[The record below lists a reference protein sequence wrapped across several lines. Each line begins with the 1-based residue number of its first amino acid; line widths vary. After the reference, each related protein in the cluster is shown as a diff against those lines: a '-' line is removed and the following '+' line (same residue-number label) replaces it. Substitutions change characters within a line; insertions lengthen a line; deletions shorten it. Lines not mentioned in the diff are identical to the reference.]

1 VYAIRPYKKWCFGI
15 FHVTEVTMTYQPD
28 IHHRHSIRLKDYD
41 YSQAGAYFVTL
52 CAWQR
57 ECLFGDIVD
66 GEMRL
71 NALGQ
76 AVLDEWNRTPEIRV
90 QVSLDVSV
98 VMPNHFHGIIAI
110 DGSTFDGGNV
120 VRAYCNTPL
129 PIVHNQLRSPSQTIG
144 AIVRGFKSAVTTQI
158 NVIRQNPNCPV
169 WQRNYF
175 ERVIR
180 NDAELDRAREYI
192 INNPLKWEL
201 DKEHPANV

>member
-1 VYAIRPYKKWCFGI
+1 MSFNS
-15 FHVTEVTMTYQPD
+15 D

-66 GEMRL
+66 GEMQM

-76 AVLDEWNRTPEIRV
+76 VVLDEWNRTPEKRA
-90 QVSLDVSV
+90 QVSLDESV
-98 VMPNHFHGIIAI
+98 VMPNHFHGIIVI

-120 VRAYCNTPL
+120 VGAYCNTPL
-129 PIVHNQLRSPSQTIG
+129 PSVHNQLRSPSQTID

-158 NVIRQNPNCPV
+158 NVIRQNPGCPV

-180 NDAELDRAREYI
+180 NDAELGRAREYI

-201 DKEHPANV
+201 DKEHPANA

>member
-1 VYAIRPYKKWCFGI
+1 MMLQYD
-15 FHVTEVTMTYQPD
+15 TEVTMTYHPN

-76 AVLDEWNRTPEIRV
+76 VVLDEWNRTPEKRKEIE
-90 QVSLDVSV
+90 LDAAV
-98 VMPNHFHGIIAI
+98 VMPNHFHGIICIVDA
-110 DGSTFDGGNV
+110 GTTVGAAG
-120 VRAYCNTPL
+120 RAAHPPRSPL
-129 PIVHNQLRSPSQTIG
+129 PSGPRPRSLG
-144 AIVRGFKSAVTTQI
+144 AFVGGFKSAVTTQI
-158 NVIRQNPNCPV
+158 NVIRQNPGCPV

-180 NDAELDRAREYI
+180 NDAELERAREYI

>member
-1 VYAIRPYKKWCFGI
+1 MSFNS
-15 FHVTEVTMTYQPD
+15 D

-76 AVLDEWNRTPEIRV
+76 VVLNEWNRTPEIRKEIEF
-90 QVSLDVSV
+90 DVAV
-98 VMPNHFHGIIAI
+98 VMPNHFHGIICI
-110 DGSTFDGGNV
+110 VDDSTSVGATG
-120 VRAYCNTPL
+120 RSPL
-129 PIVHNQLRSPSQTIG
+129 PPEPRPRSLG
-144 AIVRGFKSAVTTQI
+144 AFVGGFKSAVTTQI
-158 NVIRQNPNCPV
+158 NVIRQNPRCPV

-180 NDAELDRAREYI
+180 NDAELGRAREYI

-201 DKEHPANV
+201 DEENPAHAK